1 MLFAYLDESKDNNS
15 FYVYTAVLIDGE
27 EWAAAF
33 DKVKSLRQ
41 KLRKDYGIYI
51 AKELHAWKF
60 AAGKG
65 QISDRVLSKAQ
76 RAEIFRE
83 VMTFIADAGDFSVIS
98 SVNTNEQYGFERLM
112 NRLNRTAEANGDKKI
127 LLICDQGAEQEFT
140 RRIRRMRVYNHIPS
154 NRGTWATTGDATK
167 NIPLKQFVE
176 DPVFKDSRASYFIQL
191 ADFCAYA
198 LLRMERPIESR
209 TVLGYN
215 TAYELLRKACYPK
228 TNPRDPRQMGI
239 IR

>member
-1 MLFAYLDESKDNNS
+1 
-15 FYVYTAVLIDGE
+15 
-27 EWAAAF
+27 
-33 DKVKSLRQ
+33 
-41 KLRKDYGIYI
+41 
-51 AKELHAWKF
+51 
-60 AAGKG
+60 
-65 QISDRVLSKAQ
+65 
-76 RAEIFRE
+76 
-83 VMTFIADAGDFSVIS
+83 
-98 SVNTNEQYGFERLM
+98 M
-112 NRLNRTAEANGDKKI
+112 NRLNRTAEANGDRKV

-140 RRIRRMRVYNHIPS
+140 RRIRRMRVFNYIPS
-154 NRGTWATTGDATK
+154 NRGEWAGSGEATK

-209 TVLGYN
+209 TALGYHN
-215 TAYELLRKACYPK
+215 AYELLRKACYPK